1 MRKKKGTFLEGV
13 HRIITSQ
20 GFIINEEKTRLQK
33 RGARQEVTG
42 LVVSSKVNVKREYI
56 KELRTLMYIWEMYGY
71 SEAVKRYARKYNI
84 KTIDIPLKSII
95 RGKIQYLKMVKG
107 NTDPTYIRYRVRFDD
122 LCGKPGPIK

>member
-1 MRKKKGTFLEGV
+1 MF
-13 HRIITSQ
+13 
-20 GFIINEEKTRLQK
+20 
-33 RGARQEVTG
+33 
-42 LVVSSKVNVKREYI
+42 
-56 KELRTLMYIWEMYGY
+56 IWEMYGY

-107 NTDPTYIRYRVRFDD
+107 NTDPTYLRYRVRFDD